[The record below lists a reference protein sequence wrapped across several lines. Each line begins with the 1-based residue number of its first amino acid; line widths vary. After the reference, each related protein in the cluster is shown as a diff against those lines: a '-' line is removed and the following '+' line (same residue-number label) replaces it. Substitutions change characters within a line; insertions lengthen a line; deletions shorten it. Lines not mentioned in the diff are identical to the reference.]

1 MFIVFFTMSCCFQLS
16 QMEIFHKSMKLHW
29 DNFRETEESFLGGIN
44 MHKIGQLSYSA
55 VLAVQPTLLFYKSL
69 TAKGRKHK
77 KFKKFWQ
84 CMFTFWAVGLAWKKE
99 KSPKS
104 RHTMKYNIIAA
115 FCRIFPTSSLKL
127 MGLMELW
134 LCAKFLGQYIL
145 YFVSGI

>member
-1 MFIVFFTMSCCFQLS
+1 MFIVFFTMSFCFQLS

-84 CMFTFWAVGLAWKKE
+84 CMFTFWAVCLEKGKK
-99 KSPKS
+99 PQIPA
-104 RHTMKYNIIAA
+104 YNEVQHN
-115 FCRIFPTSSLKL
+115 SSILPYISDEFTQAH
-127 MGLMELW
+127 GINGTIW
-134 LCAKFLGQYIL
+134 LCAKFLGQYIF